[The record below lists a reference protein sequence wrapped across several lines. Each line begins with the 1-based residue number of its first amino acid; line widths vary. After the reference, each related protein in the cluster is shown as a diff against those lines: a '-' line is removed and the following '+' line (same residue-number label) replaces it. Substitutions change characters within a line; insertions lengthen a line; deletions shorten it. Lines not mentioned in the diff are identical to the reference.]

1 MAYRGIYTYAWDLAD
16 EGFEAVT
23 TRIRDCGA
31 NTVALAGSYHAGKF
45 IRPHGRSGKVYLP
58 QDGTVYFRP
67 RPDRYGRVKPLPNDL
82 LRDIDPF
89 AELVRVA
96 PDLDRVAWTVCC
108 HNTRLGELH
117 PELVARNCFGD
128 PLIYSLDPAD
138 LEVRAYVVALCR
150 DLAEQH
156 ELTALALET
165 PGWLPYD
172 HGYHHEFAL
181 LPLNEWLKVLLGLCF
196 APATLDA
203 ARRAGIDAGSLR
215 RSCATAVESWLAG
228 DHDLDEFR
236 ARDWLLG
243 DLVADPDWAAFL
255 HWRCRCVAELVA
267 EVRAAV
273 PRSTELWII
282 PSVQRPSARGW
293 VEGSDL
299 AMLAR
304 AADRLEVCA
313 YEPSAAAVAADLFD
327 VRRRVGPGARL
338 NAILRPTHPDL
349 AGGAD
354 TVAAVEALKLAGV
367 EGIAFY
373 NYGHWRLPV
382 LGRVRD
388 ALAAWSVP

>member
-1 MAYRGIYTYAWDLAD
+1 MRATASA
-16 EGFEAVT
+16 
-23 TRIRDCGA
+23 TR
-31 NTVALAGSYHAGKF
+31 S
-45 IRPHGRSGKVYLP
+45 
-58 QDGTVYFRP
+58 
-67 RPDRYGRVKPLPNDL
+67 
-82 LRDIDPF
+82 
-89 AELVRVA
+89 
-96 PDLDRVAWTVCC
+96 
-108 HNTRLGELH
+108 
-117 PELVARNCFGD
+117 
-128 PLIYSLDPAD
+128 IYSLNPAD
-138 LEVRAYVVALCR
+138 SEVRAYVVALCR

-196 APATLDA
+196 APATLAA
-203 ARRAGIDAGSLR
+203 ARRAGIDAEPLR

-228 DHDLDEFR
+228 DHDLDEAR

-304 AADRLEVCA
+304 AADRLELCA

-327 VRRRVGPGARL
+327 VRRRVGPEARL

-354 TVAAVEALKLAGV
+354 TVAAVEALKLGGV

-382 LGRVRD
+382 FGPGARCAGGVGRVMRFEGHVALITGGGRGIGRATALRLAREGAAIAVVDRD
-388 ALAAWSVP
+388 AEPAQAVAREVGGLALVADIAADDAGPRLVAEAERALGPLDRAGQQRCPRHASRPWPPPSPRTGIPSSRSRCARLG